1 MLKKIIVIALI
12 ASITLTGCAGTADTE
27 EPAPDTEPVAE
38 QTTVATAQ
46 SETTEAEPSS
56 TPIQKEEWTGKE
68 AENPVDIEK
77 FNKLVDRVWGN
88 MQQHGVKPEEELHIF
103 DWSKYSELAKKYKAG
118 TLTSDSDEFDFD
130 LCLDTYVLQLEQAR
144 KDYIASS
151 DDKYSAF
158 EETDITLPDYPSEV
172 NEDNKLLDRW
182 ENSLIASY
190 LTKGS
195 TLVDSSVYNSVSSG
209 RVSADEY
216 SNSVTV
222 NSNLSYTQASETIS
236 RKEFLKQLVNGTI
249 TESYSKYPN
258 LKGWNI
264 APGTDSTALIES
276 STTLAS
282 EWGISGAGIS
292 KIFFAYDSLGNTSSE
307 SSTSASFR
315 IPSADFAM
323 LMKMFELLDNKVD
336 DSSPELRAF
345 LDKNSSEELY
355 NYVYYLYSLSRSD
368 ENSTDFTPT
377 LDEDKNTALYNR
389 FKDDFSNFATEKAWN
404 QLKEYFDLDK
414 LSYEA
419 FYTQLNNTSESTKA
433 TYGIA
438 FADGTSASLTSGNV
452 VNDFDWTMQF
462 SIPGECTSRD
472 SIAKLIKNYVVMIG
486 TVTGENYSRCLDIA
500 SSGLVNKTISGN
512 YTFAMDYF
520 NGLAVATI
528 TKS

>member
-1 MLKKIIVIALI
+1 MYKKIIAIALI
-12 ASITLTGCAGTADTE
+12 ASIALTGCAGTVEPE
-27 EPAPDTEPVAE
+27 EQASETEPSAS
-38 QTTVATAQ
+38 QTTVASVT

-88 MQQHGVKPEEELHIF
+88 MQQHGIKPEEDLHIF
-103 DWSKYSELAKKYKAG
+103 DWSKYSELEKKYKAG
-118 TLTSDSDEFDFD
+118 TLTSDSDDFDFD
-130 LCLDTYVLQLEQAR
+130 LCVDIYIIMLEQAR
-144 KDYIASS
+144 KDYISSS
-151 DDKYSAF
+151 DDKLSAF
-158 EETDITLPDYPSEV
+158 EETDITLPDYPSDV
-172 NEDNKLLDRW
+172 TEDNTLLDRW

-190 LTKGS
+190 LAKPNI
-195 TLVDSSVYNSVSSG
+195 LVDSSIYNSISSG
-209 RVSADEY
+209 RVDPEVY

-222 NSNLSYTQASETIS
+222 NSKLNYPQSSETIS
-236 RKEFLKQLVNGTI
+236 RKDFLLRLVNGNI
-249 TESYSKYPN
+249 TSAYSKYPN

-264 APGTDSTALIES
+264 APGTDSTTLIES
-276 STTLAS
+276 SSALAS
-282 EWGISGAGIS
+282 EWGISNAGIS
-292 KIFFAYDSLGNTSSE
+292 KIFFAYDSLGNASSD
-307 SSTSASFR
+307 SSTSASYR

-323 LMKMFELLDNKVD
+323 LMKLFEVLDNKID
-336 DSSPELRAF
+336 KNSPELRAF
-345 LDKNSSEELY
+345 LDEHSSDDLY
-355 NYVYYLYSLSRSD
+355 NYIYYLYSLSRD
-368 ENSTDFTPT
+368 DKNGTDFTPV
-377 LDEDKNTALYNR
+377 LDKDKNTALYNK
-389 FKDDFSNFATEKAWN
+389 FKEDFKNFASEKAWK
-404 QLKEYFDLDK
+404 QLKEEYDLDE

-419 FYTQLNNTSESTKA
+419 FYNKLNNTSESTKA

-472 SIAKLIKNYVVMIG
+472 SIAKLIRNYVVVIG
-486 TVTGENYSRCLDIA
+486 TVTGETYSRCLDIA
-500 SSGLVNKTISGN
+500 GSGLVNRTISGN